1 MEKGLQVTPAT
12 REDARII
19 NVAIA
24 NSEFYAEYNSEYG
37 FYFFPEK
44 EENYD
49 ELEAQI
55 DNLFD
60 ELSVN
65 YRIEGVF

>member
-19 NVAIA
+19 NEAIA
-24 NSEFYAEYNSEYG
+24 NSEFYSEYNSEYG
-37 FYFFPEK
+37 FYFFPEN